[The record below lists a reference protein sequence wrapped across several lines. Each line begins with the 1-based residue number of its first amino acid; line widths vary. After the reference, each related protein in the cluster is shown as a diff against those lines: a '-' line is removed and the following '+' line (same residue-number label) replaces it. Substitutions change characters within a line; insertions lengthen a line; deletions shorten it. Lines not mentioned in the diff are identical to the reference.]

1 MIHFIARCTERP
13 PQVVEMIQDL
23 QGLYK
28 EDGLRPP
35 TTEREI
41 TSAVLNGWG
50 YASDPA
56 APGPCHAQS
65 HCDPSGN
72 TQPTLD
78 MPHSHND
85 IKHMPQS
92 HNSNS
97 HSVKLISKSL
107 PANQLCNIICHKLH
121 IHRDTSIQDTII
133 LRQQLRKE
141 KLALA
146 RIKRAETY

>member
-1 MIHFIARCTERP
+1 MDGDTHQILLHWAHVMTSLTVTPPVIHI
-13 PQVVEMIQDL
+13 
-23 QGLYK
+23 
-28 EDGLRPP
+28 
-35 TTEREI
+35 
-41 TSAVLNGWG
+41 
-50 YASDPA
+50 
-56 APGPCHAQS
+56 
-65 HCDPSGN
+65 
-72 TQPTLD
+72 LD